1 VPLAELVGVQAR
13 WAVVAVGALLA
24 GAGLY
29 LTHDEGK
36 ARTARASSPAAATH
50 RIAVQPAAAAA
61 PAATP
66 KPVPGEV
73 VVSARWGGAEGE
85 LGRRAANES
94 SPEGPMS
101 FAVDRRGAVLV
112 LDQVNA
118 RVSTFESGSVRS
130 TVALPRDTF
139 QDIET
144 REGGGFAALDRFGSA
159 SVAYFDAAGNLTHEV
174 PLVGPGVESGGDVTA
189 LFERD
194 DGTWV
199 ETKHEGLVQIADSEG
214 QPLAER
220 TTAHGRFAADGS
232 ALRMSKSGAT
242 AANLV
247 VIEPGGS
254 PRALARVEF
263 PLRVWQLLAL
273 ETDARGRIVLAADL
287 FEESS
292 EPPFARLAAA
302 EQVVVLDRDGRELD
316 RFELPAADGADESFR
331 RVRVAPDG
339 TIHHMAFAES
349 GVTIRRLGR

>member
-1 VPLAELVGVQAR
+1 MQAR
-13 WAVVAVGALLA
+13 WALVAVGTLLG

-29 LTHDEGK
+29 LTHDEGE
-36 ARTARASSPAAATH
+36 AQAARASAATAAAH
-50 RIAVQPAAAAA
+50 RVAVPPLSAAA
-61 PAATP
+61 PAVAP
-66 KPVPGEV
+66 APAVGEV

-85 LGRRAANES
+85 LGRREANES

-118 RVSTFESGSVRS
+118 RVSTFESGRAKG

-144 REGGGFAALDRFGSA
+144 RKDGGFAALDRFGSA

-199 ETKHEGLVQIADSEG
+199 EVKHEGLVQIADSEG
-214 QPLAER
+214 QPVAER
-220 TTAHGRFAADGS
+220 TAAHGRFNADGS

-247 VIEPGGS
+247 VIEPGAA

-273 ETDARGRIVLAADL
+273 ETDARGRIVIAADL

-292 EPPFARLAAA
+292 EPPFDRLAAA
-302 EQVVVLDRDGRELD
+302 EQVVVLDRAGRELD

-339 TIHHMAFAES
+339 AIHHMAFAES